1 MLHETKDIKIG
12 EVYFTLVRLDPWRRL
27 TFIADLQKDFFLPI
41 INGSDKKEMTTLLD
55 NTGKEDFDIMS
66 VLSGFSSTIDSK
78 SIEKWMKRVLNDGL
92 VIYSREDG
100 QRAKL
105 SFSEINNFFTNPT
118 DIILLLKETIF
129 FNMVNINELVT
140 LFNNSNAHEP
150 KVSEA

>member
-1 MLHETKDIKIG
+1 MLHETKEIKIG
-12 EVYFTLVRLDPWRRL
+12 ETDFTLVRLDPWRRL
-27 TFIADLQKDFFLPI
+27 TFIADLQKDFFHPI
-41 INGSDKKEMTTLLD
+41 IKSSDKKELTTLLD

-105 SFSEINNFFTNPT
+105 SFSEINKFFTNPT
-118 DIILLLKETIF
+118 DIILLLKEAMV

-140 LFNNSNAHEP
+140 LFNNSNVYAP
-150 KVSEA
+150 KISEA